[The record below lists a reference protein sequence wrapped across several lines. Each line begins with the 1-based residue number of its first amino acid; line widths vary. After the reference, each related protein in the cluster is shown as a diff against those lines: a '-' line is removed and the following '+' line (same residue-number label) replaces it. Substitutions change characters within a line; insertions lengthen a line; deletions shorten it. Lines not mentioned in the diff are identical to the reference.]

1 MDVGAGPS
9 ERESEEERIWR
20 ELEILFGPDVSS
32 DSIGSEEE
40 AVNTENWPPVTSL
53 SPEELYYHLETE
65 GLLRLP
71 LTIEKLIPL
80 DDNGSG
86 FNPRFWGEWKTE
98 EVKLVRDEECTDR
111 IKYKTE
117 TRQIDGGAEVF
128 VSRLWSGKQVP
139 SLVGFGALLE
149 GDDGVY
155 RAGIEIAML
164 TVVQEV
170 GLIKQAISTLHLD
183 VHNLQ
188 LNIENQASEFGSQF
202 NVLKEM
208 VEVHSGTTDPSK
220 LLGAVEEHFTT
231 QMHQLREEQ
240 QSSGKM
246 VVLLEEGLRQLQVQ
260 LSTQSV
266 EIAVQTK
273 LLQEAGCSSSTP
285 TLKVTEAITTLEE
298 KMRVYMDSSRVALA
312 TSAHD
317 QDMERM
323 ARQARSLN
331 LRIVGLPETPDE
343 NTRAL
348 VLDLFQD
355 TLGVSDV
362 GVDHVSR
369 IGRSETNRTVLK
381 GGSDTW
387 ESVDIIALVETWEW
401 QGQNGL
407 DISGFSRVQTIFNS
421 KWHSQGRGFGGIII
435 WARDGIGVNIQ
446 VELTDPDNQFIC
458 LRLSDEDPSFFIIA
472 YFAPVGAPD
481 GEYFLHFASVCG
493 LSVLNGTHQFPDTHG
508 FTFTTPGGSSVID
521 YMLVSDTAWGRV
533 SSFRLGPF
541 VPESDHCPLFCEISG
556 FRTRRRMRR
565 VLVDRGWSTWNAASK
580 TRYTELVNAKLQE
593 DHSDDM
599 VKISEFLV
607 LMAGKVRH
615 KSKDQSW
622 FTSECSQA
630 RQKAISSP
638 PEVKHEEFR
647 AYKNLIKAK
656 RREFVRKQ
664 QLLLTEE
671 LSREPRLFWTR
682 LKTKQKGSELGDQ
695 ELLEYVGRLYSF
707 NDVEVMPY
715 LEGPTCLFSV
725 QEVTF
730 AVNKLST
737 GIDFTSNLSWASCCK
752 SRVAVGLR
760 ALFSLWG
767 RCLKVSLLSWPL
779 RRRLFDTLVLP
790 ALLYG
795 VPIWGPSLAKTNWA
809 EIELVHKKFLQVELG
824 VRPQIPYAL
833 LLAETGR
840 VPLEIEALF
849 LTIQFAQRLK
859 SQPEERYSY
868 QAWRMSRVKGWYSNL
883 CQWSVSWGVLETEW
897 DSGEALRELLVR
909 RAVGRLWESPSSR
922 LQYYCRDTTRLYP
935 YREQHY
941 LSEDLPLKMRQ
952 LIARYR
958 VSSHTL
964 SSEVGR
970 WSNTPRENRLCELCD
985 EGKIESEYHVL
996 IACPYYDSIRI
1007 RYDIRK
1013 QDLRD
1018 FFLLPPRVIGDFIT
1032 LVDQARTE
1040 TLKSR
1045 HSHTNIL

>member
-1 MDVGAGPS
+1 
-9 ERESEEERIWR
+9 
-20 ELEILFGPDVSS
+20 
-32 DSIGSEEE
+32 
-40 AVNTENWPPVTSL
+40 
-53 SPEELYYHLETE
+53 
-65 GLLRLP
+65 
-71 LTIEKLIPL
+71 
-80 DDNGSG
+80 
-86 FNPRFWGEWKTE
+86 
-98 EVKLVRDEECTDR
+98 
-111 IKYKTE
+111 
-117 TRQIDGGAEVF
+117 
-128 VSRLWSGKQVP
+128 
-139 SLVGFGALLE
+139 
-149 GDDGVY
+149 
-155 RAGIEIAML
+155 ML

-188 LNIENQASEFGSQF
+188 LNLENQASEFGSQF

-208 VEVHSGTTDPSK
+208 VGVQSGTTDTSK
-220 LLGAVEEHFTT
+220 LLEAVEEHFTT

-266 EIAVQTK
+266 EIA
-273 LLQEAGCSSSTP
+273 GSTSN
-285 TLKVTEAITTLEE
+285 V
-298 KMRVYMDSSRVALA
+298 RS
-312 TSAHD
+312 
-317 QDMERM
+317 
-323 ARQARSLN
+323 RSLN

-369 IGRSETNRTVLK
+369 IGRSETNRTVLVLK

-407 DISGFSRVQTIFNS
+407 DIPGFSRVQTIFNS
-421 KWHSQGRGFGGIII
+421 KRHSQGRGFGGIII

-472 YFAPVGAPD
+472 YFAPVGAPVYRKLGVGENPFLPLSQLITSLREQGPIWLLGD
-481 GEYFLHFASVCG
+481 FNGRTGFSQAEKLPEVGSLPWSQLEELHDESRRSDDVVVNRMGEYFLQFASVCG

-508 FTFTTPGGSSVID
+508 FTFTSPGGSSVID
-521 YMLVSDTAWGRV
+521 YMLVSDTAWRRV

-580 TRYTELVNAKLQE
+580 TRYAELVNAKLQE
-593 DHSDDM
+593 DHSDNM

-607 LMAGKVRH
+607 SMAGKVRH
-615 KSKDQSW
+615 KSKDQPW

-664 QLLLTEE
+664 QLLLAEE

-695 ELLEYVGRLYSF
+695 ELLGYVGRLYSF

-715 LEGPTCLFSV
+715 PEGPTCLFSV
-725 QEVTF
+725 QE
-730 AVNKLST
+730 
-737 GIDFTSNLSWASCCK
+737 
-752 SRVAVGLR
+752 
-760 ALFSLWG
+760 
-767 RCLKVSLLSWPL
+767 
-779 RRRLFDTLVLP
+779 
-790 ALLYG
+790 
-795 VPIWGPSLAKTNWA
+795 
-809 EIELVHKKFLQVELG
+809 
-824 VRPQIPYAL
+824 IPYAL

-859 SQPEERYSY
+859 SQ
-868 QAWRMSRVKGWYSNL
+868 AG
-883 CQWSVSWGVLETEW
+883 G
-897 DSGEALRELLVR
+897 
-909 RAVGRLWESPSSR
+909 AVF
-922 LQYYCRDTTRLYP
+922 
-935 YREQHY
+935 
-941 LSEDLPLKMRQ
+941 
-952 LIARYR
+952 
-958 VSSHTL
+958 L
-964 SSEVGR
+964 SSMEDVSCQGMVFQPLPVVSIMGR
-970 WSNTPRENRLCELCD
+970 AGNRM
-985 EGKIESEYHVL
+985 G
-996 IACPYYDSIRI
+996 
-1007 RYDIRK
+1007 
-1013 QDLRD
+1013 LR
-1018 FFLLPPRVIGDFIT
+1018 
-1032 LVDQARTE
+1032 
-1040 TLKSR
+1040 
-1045 HSHTNIL
+1045 

>member
-1 MDVGAGPS
+1 
-9 ERESEEERIWR
+9 
-20 ELEILFGPDVSS
+20 
-32 DSIGSEEE
+32 
-40 AVNTENWPPVTSL
+40 
-53 SPEELYYHLETE
+53 
-65 GLLRLP
+65 
-71 LTIEKLIPL
+71 
-80 DDNGSG
+80 
-86 FNPRFWGEWKTE
+86 
-98 EVKLVRDEECTDR
+98 
-111 IKYKTE
+111 
-117 TRQIDGGAEVF
+117 
-128 VSRLWSGKQVP
+128 
-139 SLVGFGALLE
+139 
-149 GDDGVY
+149 
-155 RAGIEIAML
+155 
-164 TVVQEV
+164 
-170 GLIKQAISTLHLD
+170 
-183 VHNLQ
+183 
-188 LNIENQASEFGSQF
+188 
-202 NVLKEM
+202 
-208 VEVHSGTTDPSK
+208 
-220 LLGAVEEHFTT
+220 
-231 QMHQLREEQ
+231 
-240 QSSGKM
+240 
-246 VVLLEEGLRQLQVQ
+246 
-260 LSTQSV
+260 
-266 EIAVQTK
+266 
-273 LLQEAGCSSSTP
+273 
-285 TLKVTEAITTLEE
+285 
-298 KMRVYMDSSRVALA
+298 
-312 TSAHD
+312 
-317 QDMERM
+317 
-323 ARQARSLN
+323 
-331 LRIVGLPETPDE
+331 
-343 NTRAL
+343 
-348 VLDLFQD
+348 
-355 TLGVSDV
+355 
-362 GVDHVSR
+362 
-369 IGRSETNRTVLK
+369 
-381 GGSDTW
+381 
-387 ESVDIIALVETWEW
+387 
-401 QGQNGL
+401 
-407 DISGFSRVQTIFNS
+407 
-421 KWHSQGRGFGGIII
+421 
-435 WARDGIGVNIQ
+435 
-446 VELTDPDNQFIC
+446 
-458 LRLSDEDPSFFIIA
+458 
-472 YFAPVGAPD
+472 
-481 GEYFLHFASVCG
+481 
-493 LSVLNGTHQFPDTHG
+493 
-508 FTFTTPGGSSVID
+508 
-521 YMLVSDTAWGRV
+521 
-533 SSFRLGPF
+533 
-541 VPESDHCPLFCEISG
+541 
-556 FRTRRRMRR
+556 MRR

-580 TRYTELVNAKLQE
+580 TRYAELVNAKLQE

-607 LMAGKVRH
+607 SMAGKVRH
-615 KSKDQSW
+615 KSKDQPW

-664 QLLLTEE
+664 QLLLAEE

-715 LEGPTCLFSV
+715 PEGPTCLFSV

-737 GIDFTSNLSWASCCK
+737 
-752 SRVAVGLR
+752 
-760 ALFSLWG
+760 
-767 RCLKVSLLSWPL
+767 VSLLSWPL

-809 EIELVHKKFLQVELG
+809 KIELVHKKFLQVELG
-824 VRPQIPYAL
+824 VRPQIPYTL
-833 LLAETGR
+833 LLAKTGR

-922 LQYYCRDTTRLYP
+922 LQYYCRDTTCLYP